1 MVTVLLTGVG
11 GAAGIGAIGSLRR
24 TTDHEVV
31 GVDMDPEAA
40 GLFIADAA
48 AQVPPAAADGWVDTM
63 VRIVRQHAVD
73 VIVPTVDEELP
84 RLPELRAALPEVGIV
99 APRQEVIEVARDKY
113 RTSRVLREAGHD
125 VPRTWLGTAV
135 DEVPDDAYPLIGKP
149 RTGRGSRGIE
159 RLDTPAD
166 LDTFLAAADDLD
178 AVVVQERIDG
188 PEYTTSVVT
197 TGDGRLIGIV
207 PKEAIEKQGSTVRGV
222 TRRAPAVDAACRGIH
237 ETLDPAGPIN
247 VQQILSEG
255 TAYTI
260 EINPRFSSTACL
272 TVAAGVDE
280 LDLLIRDAA
289 GETVESTGDYES
301 GTHLIRY
308 LDHVIVDE
316 GRLEHTAD
324 GSPME
329 PTQ

>member
-11 GAAGIGAIGSLRR
+11 GAAGIGAIGSLSR
-24 TTDHEVV
+24 TTDHELI

-40 GLFIADAA
+40 GLFMADAA
-48 AQVPPAAADGWVDTM
+48 ATVPPATADDWVEAIA
-63 VRIVRQHAVD
+63 RIAIQHDVD

-84 RLPELRAALPEVGIV
+84 RLPELRPALPEVGIV
-99 APRQEVIEVARDKY
+99 APRQEVVAVARDKY
-113 RTSRVLREAGHD
+113 RTSRVLEAAGHA
-125 VPRTWLGTAV
+125 VPRTWLGTDAE
-135 DEVPDDAYPLIGKP
+135 EVPDNAYPLIGKP
-149 RTGRGSRGIE
+149 RAGRGSRGIE
-159 RLDTPAD
+159 RLDSAAD
-166 LDTFLAAADDLD
+166 LRSFLAAADDPERIVL
-178 AVVVQERIDG
+178 QERIDG
-188 PEYTTSVVT
+188 TEYTTSVVA
-197 TGDGRLIGIV
+197 TGDDRLLGTV

-222 TRRAPAVDAACRGIH
+222 TREVPAVEESCRAIC
-237 ETLDPAGPIN
+237 ETLDPGGPIN
-247 VQQILSEG
+247 VQQILADG

-289 GETVESTGDYES
+289 GETVDSTGEFDP

-308 LDHVIVDE
+308 LDHVIVPE
-316 GRLEHTAD
+316 ETLEHTTEGPQA
-324 GSPME
+324 E

>member
-11 GAAGIGAIGSLRR
+11 GAAGIGAVRSLRQ
-24 TTDHEVV
+24 TTDHELV

-40 GLFIADAA
+40 GLFMADAA
-48 AQVPPAAADGWVDTM
+48 AQVPPAAADDWVETM
-63 VRIVRQHAVD
+63 ARIARQHGVD

-99 APRQEVIEVARDKY
+99 APRQEVIEIARDKY
-113 RTSRVLREAGHD
+113 RTSHVLRAAGHA
-125 VPRTWLGTAV
+125 VPRTWLGTATK
-135 DEVPDDAYPLIGKP
+135 EVPAAAYPLIGKP
-149 RTGRGSRGIE
+149 RVGRGSRGVE
-159 RLDTPAD
+159 RLDSPSAHQSYVESVDDPAG
-166 LDTFLAAADDLD
+166 
-178 AVVVQERIDG
+178 VVVQELIDG
-188 PEYTTSVVT
+188 TEYTTSVVA
-197 TGDGRLIGIV
+197 TGDDRLLGTV
-207 PKEAIEKQGSTVRGV
+207 PKEAVEKQGSTVRGA
-222 TRRAPAVDAACRGIH
+222 TRDAPAVDAACRGIH
-237 ETLDPAGPIN
+237 DTLAPAGPIN
-247 VQQILSEG
+247 VQQILSGG

-289 GETVESTGDYES
+289 GEAVDASGEYEP

-316 GRLEHTAD
+316 ERLEQTAD